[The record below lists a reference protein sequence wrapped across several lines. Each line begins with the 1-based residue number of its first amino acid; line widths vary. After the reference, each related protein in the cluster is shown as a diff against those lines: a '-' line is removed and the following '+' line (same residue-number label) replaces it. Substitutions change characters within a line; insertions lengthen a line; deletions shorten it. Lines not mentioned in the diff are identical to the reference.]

1 MSTLRLLAAP
11 GLLLAVSSLLLAPP
25 AGATVE
31 NQKAFKEYVKKVS
44 EPSVVPLG
52 KCTTCHVKPLPKKDD
67 HAHNPYGAALA
78 NTIAGKKGA
87 TPDFAA
93 VEGLDSD
100 ADGVKNLDE
109 IRKGTNPGDPK
120 SK

>member
-1 MSTLRLLAAP
+1 MRPSRLLASVGVLALTAAATP
-11 GLLLAVSSLLLAPP
+11 GEATVDNQRAFRDYAGKLAPD
-25 AGATVE
+25 
-31 NQKAFKEYVKKVS
+31 
-44 EPSVVPLG
+44 SVVLLG
-52 KCTTCHVKPLPKKDD
+52 RCTTCHVKPLPKKDD
-67 HAHNPYGAALA
+67 HAHNPYGTDLA
-78 NTIAGKKGA
+78 KTIAGRKGA

-100 ADGVKNLDE
+100 GDGAKNLDE